1 MTLSPFEV
9 ERREFGSAPMGYRKR
24 DVDNFVDEIH
34 RTLRELW
41 EERGDLREEN
51 ERLKERL
58 ARFEQ
63 LEDQLKNTLLLAQD
77 SAEKAH
83 EQARR
88 ESELMLREAGQK
100 SRDIVHAA
108 HEDKQKLEMV
118 LRDLHGAEQ
127 EARQRLRA
135 MSGAILSHLDDTEQL
150 VAESTGTFRAIVQA
164 HPEANELRS
173 SNLET
178 MAEHAERAAMQAE
191 RAASESE
198 RIALDATS
206 AAVATERLERPTP
219 LSVQPRTARSRARQA
234 DAADAPA
241 SVATADE
248 SAEEQRAQVAVRVRR
263 SDVETLGTEA
273 ASSSTADSFFDAP
286 PSFDPTD
293 VAPRERAASAATA
306 DTD

>member
-24 DVDNFVDEIH
+24 DVDQFLDEVQ
-34 RTLRELW
+34 RSLRELW
-41 EERGDLREEN
+41 EERSDAREEN

-100 SRDIVHAA
+100 SRDIVHGA
-108 HEDKQKLEMV
+108 HEEKQRLEMV

-150 VAESTGTFRAIVQA
+150 VNESVGSFRAVVHA
-164 HPEANELRS
+164 HPEATELRS
-173 SNLET
+173 SRLET
-178 MAEHAERAAMQAE
+178 MAEHAERAALIAE
-191 RAASESE
+191 AEAAREAE
-198 RIALDATS
+198 DEPVADAEVEETPPVQDATLS
-206 AAVATERLERPTP
+206 PTTPPVDDERE
-219 LSVQPRTARSRARQA
+219 A
-234 DAADAPA
+234 D
-241 SVATADE
+241 
-248 SAEEQRAQVAVRVRR
+248 AVRVRLDAELAADAGDR
-263 SDVETLGTEA
+263 LGTV
-273 ASSSTADSFFDAP
+273 ASRGETADAFFDSP
-286 PSFDPTD
+286 PTFDPTD
-293 VAPRERAASAATA
+293 VARR
-306 DTD
+306 

>member
-1 MTLSPFEV
+1 MLLGGHDRQEQSMTLSPFEV
-9 ERREFGSAPMGYRKR
+9 ERREFGSAPMGYKKR
-24 DVDNFVDEIH
+24 DVDTFLDEIQ
-34 RTLRELW
+34 RSLRDLW

-88 ESELMLREAGQK
+88 ESELLLREAGQK
-100 SRDIVHAA
+100 SRDIVHSA
-108 HEDKQKLEMV
+108 HEEKQKLEMV

-150 VAESTGTFRAIVQA
+150 VNESTANFRAVVQA
-164 HPEANELRS
+164 HPEASELRA

-178 MAEHAERAAMQAE
+178 MAEHAERAAMLAE
-191 RAASESE
+191 AEAAAAELAATAAAAAAESVE
-198 RIALDATS
+198 VLVDAVD
-206 AAVATERLERPTP
+206 AVATDAQRIEL
-219 LSVQPRTARSRARQA
+219 
-234 DAADAPA
+234 DAAAASDAIDRIVA
-241 SVATADE
+241 SEETAE
-248 SAEEQRAQVAVRVRR
+248 RR
-263 SDVETLGTEA
+263 VETLGTDA
-273 ASSSTADSFFDAP
+273 ARSATADAFFDTP
-286 PSFDPTD
+286 PSFDPSE
-293 VAPRERAASAATA
+293 VAPRDRAGSPGAAN
-306 DTD
+306 

>member
-24 DVDNFVDEIH
+24 DVDQFVDEVH
-34 RTLRELW
+34 RSLRELW
-41 EERGDLREEN
+41 ETRSDTREEN

-58 ARFEQ
+58 ERFEQ

-88 ESELMLREAGQK
+88 ESELILREAGQK

-108 HEDKQKLEMV
+108 HEEKQKLEMV

-150 VAESTGTFRAIVQA
+150 VSESSGTFRAIVQA
-164 HPEANELRS
+164 HPEASELRS
-173 SNLET
+173 SSLET
-178 MAEHAERAAMQAE
+178 MAEHVERAAMIAE
-191 RAASESE
+191 ATAAEADANRVERVALDAELAASASARLAEAVRVQREAELVDAKLRRTSTSEGDDTGTLGTSAAASE
-198 RIALDATS
+198 T
-206 AAVATERLERPTP
+206 
-219 LSVQPRTARSRARQA
+219 A
-234 DAADAPA
+234 DA
-241 SVATADE
+241 
-248 SAEEQRAQVAVRVRR
+248 
-263 SDVETLGTEA
+263 
-273 ASSSTADSFFDAP
+273 FFDTP
-286 PSFDPTD
+286 PSFDPTA
-293 VAPRERAASAATA
+293 VAPRERPASFA
-306 DTD
+306 DVE

>member
-24 DVDNFVDEIH
+24 DVDDFLDEVH
-34 RTLRELW
+34 RSLRELW
-41 EERGDLREEN
+41 EERSDTREEN

-63 LEDQLKNTLLLAQD
+63 LEEQLKNTLLLAQD

-108 HEDKQKLEMV
+108 HEDKQRVEMV

-135 MSGAILSHLDDTEQL
+135 LSGAILSHLDDTEQL
-150 VAESTGTFRAIVQA
+150 VNESAGNFRAVVNA

-173 SNLET
+173 SSLET
-178 MAEHAERAAMQAE
+178 MAEHAERAAVLADAE
-191 RAASESE
+191 VAELEMTEAA
-198 RIALDATS
+198 RVHLDA
-206 AAVATERLERPTP
+206 
-219 LSVQPRTARSRARQA
+219 QM
-234 DAADAPA
+234 AADADERIGEVA
-241 SVATADE
+241 SRGTTAD
-248 SAEEQRAQVAVRVRR
+248 A
-263 SDVETLGTEA
+263 
-273 ASSSTADSFFDAP
+273 FFDAP
-286 PSFDPTD
+286 PVFDPSD
-293 VAPRERAASAATA
+293 VARR
-306 DTD
+306 

>member
-24 DVDNFVDEIH
+24 DVDQFIDEVH
-34 RTLRELW
+34 RSLRELW
-41 EERGDLREEN
+41 EERSDGREEN

-63 LEDQLKNTLLLAQD
+63 LEEQLKNTLLLAQD

-108 HEDKQKLEMV
+108 HEEKQRLEMV

-127 EARQRLRA
+127 EARHRLRA
-135 MSGAILSHLDDTEQL
+135 LSGAILSHLDDIEQL
-150 VAESTGTFRAIVQA
+150 VAESTGNFRAIVSA
-164 HPEANELRS
+164 HPEATELRS

-178 MAEHAERAAMQAE
+178 MAEHAERAAVLAE
-191 RAASESE
+191 AEAAAAELRAAATAATAAEALE
-198 RIALDATS
+198 HAVEAQDHADVATRIALTPT
-206 AAVATERLERPTP
+206 AAAEAVERVEHAGRPARLRPTDTATP
-219 LSVQPRTARSRARQA
+219 SGSVTSQGDTA
-234 DAADAPA
+234 DA
-241 SVATADE
+241 
-248 SAEEQRAQVAVRVRR
+248 
-263 SDVETLGTEA
+263 
-273 ASSSTADSFFDAP
+273 FFDAP
-286 PSFDPTD
+286 PSFDPSD
-293 VAPRERAASAATA
+293 VAPRERSKDPIDAG
-306 DTD
+306 

>member
-24 DVDNFVDEIH
+24 DVDQFTDEVQ
-34 RTLRELW
+34 RSLRDLW
-41 EERGDLREEN
+41 EERSDTREEN

-63 LEDQLKNTLLLAQD
+63 IEDQLKNTLLLAQD

-108 HEDKQKLEMV
+108 HEEKQKLEMV

-150 VAESTGTFRAIVQA
+150 VSESTGNFRAVVQA

-178 MAEHAERAAMQAE
+178 MAEHAERAAVLAEAEIAAAKQAADELEAKVDARIEASVERVKLMDDELDQAE
-191 RAASESE
+191 TRIKAAE
-198 RIALDATS
+198 RTTGSNVD
-206 AAVATERLERPTP
+206 
-219 LSVQPRTARSRARQA
+219 
-234 DAADAPA
+234 
-241 SVATADE
+241 
-248 SAEEQRAQVAVRVRR
+248 
-263 SDVETLGTEA
+263 TLGTNA
-273 ASSSTADSFFDAP
+273 ARSTTADAFFDSP
-286 PSFDPTD
+286 PSFDPTV
-293 VAPRERAASAATA
+293 VAPRERASSAV
-306 DTD
+306 DPE

>member
-24 DVDNFVDEIH
+24 DVDQFLDEVH
-34 RTLRELW
+34 RSLRELW
-41 EERGDLREEN
+41 ETRSDAREEN

-88 ESELMLREAGQK
+88 ESELLLREAGQK

-108 HEDKQKLEMV
+108 HEEKQKLEMV

-127 EARQRLRA
+127 EARQRLRSL
-135 MSGAILSHLDDTEQL
+135 SGAILSHLDDTEQL
-150 VAESTGTFRAIVQA
+150 VAESAGNFRAIVTA

-173 SNLET
+173 STLET
-178 MAEHAERAAMQAE
+178 MAEHAERAAVLAEAEAAAAELLQASSAEATDEAPAPRVQLDATEAGEAVDRVDRVE
-191 RAASESE
+191 RATADSTVETAGTSTDDADDADVESLGTDAAASE
-198 RIALDATS
+198 
-206 AAVATERLERPTP
+206 
-219 LSVQPRTARSRARQA
+219 
-234 DAADAPA
+234 AADA
-241 SVATADE
+241 
-248 SAEEQRAQVAVRVRR
+248 
-263 SDVETLGTEA
+263 
-273 ASSSTADSFFDAP
+273 FFDAP
-286 PSFDPTD
+286 PRFDLND
-293 VAPRERAASAATA
+293 IAPRERS
-306 DTD
+306 